1 MGIKQA
7 PVIKGGIYRL
17 NLLLHRRK
25 GMHES
30 SSGKEKSN
38 LSETWLCHWLAVS
51 SGQKE
56 QLAGGLGFLG
66 CKTRILEP
74 AFLG

>member
-7 PVIKGGIYRL
+7 SVTKGGIYRL
-17 NLLLHRRK
+17 NLLLHRKK
-25 GMHES
+25 GIYAS

-38 LSETWLCHWLAVS
+38 LFKTWLRHRPAVS

-56 QLAGGLGFLG
+56 QITRGLGFLS
-66 CKTRILEP
+66 CQMKII
-74 AFLG
+74 